1 MEEKLLNLIEK
12 IKNSEVLVFAKIL
25 LVAAV
30 FFIGILVGYNISG
43 KSLIEEKYDSAIA
56 ENTDLKSELDATKSE
71 YSAYKE
77 KMQPYEAQQAADA
90 KAKADKEIA
99 DKKAAIEAEQAKKA
113 AEEKAV
119 EEKAAADAEAA
130 KSKTFGIS
138 ANDFYTSFNNK
149 ASSSNCDAL
158 LIKQSGTGNYFDYT
172 TMNSDV
178 RLSCTLA
185 YDLLSAITIDINRNA
200 SADSLS
206 DSAYYVVCSALAV
219 DPSNS
224 ADDISSLLT
233 SLLNEGAANI
243 GTDCKKTRNGIDYI
257 VNVSNSSILYQ
268 IQKIR

>member
-1 MEEKLLNLIEK
+1 MKEK
-12 IKNSEVLVFAKIL
+12 IVTFGQKIKDNEILIFVGIVLIVGIL
-25 LVAAV
+25 IVGI
-30 FFIGILVGYNISG
+30 FIGYNMSG
-43 KSLIEEKYDSAIA
+43 KSLIEEKYDSAIT
-56 ENTDLKSELDATKSE
+56 ENTGLKSELDATKSE

-113 AEEKAV
+113 AEEKAAA
-119 EEKAAADAEAA
+119 EKAAADAEAA

-138 ANDFYTSFNNK
+138 ANDFYTSFNNI
-149 ASSSNCDAL
+149 ASSSNCNAL
-158 LIKQSGTGNYFDYT
+158 LINQSGTGNYFDYT

-178 RLSCTLA
+178 RVSCTLA
-185 YDLLSAITIDINRNA
+185 YDFLSAVTIDIKRNA

-243 GTDCKKTRNGIDYI
+243 GTDCKKTLNGIDYI
-257 VNVSNSSILYQ
+257 VNVSDSSILYQ
-268 IQKIR
+268 IQKVR

>member
-1 MEEKLLNLIEK
+1 MKEKTVTFVQK
-12 IKNSEVLVFAKIL
+12 IKDK
-25 LVAAV
+25 
-30 FFIGILVGYNISG
+30 GILIFVGIVLIVGVLIGYNISG
-43 KSLIEEKYDSAIA
+43 KSLIEEKYNSAIT
-56 ENTDLKSELDATKSE
+56 ENTDLKSELDVTKSE

-90 KAKADKEIA
+90 KAKSDKEIA
-99 DKKAAIEAEQAKKA
+99 DKKAAIEAEQAKKD
-113 AEEKAV
+113 AEEKAA

-138 ANDFYTSFNNK
+138 ANDFYTSFNNI

-158 LIKQSGTGNYFDYT
+158 LIKQNGTGNYFNYT

-185 YDLLSAITIDINRNA
+185 YNFLSAITIDIKRNA

-219 DPSNS
+219 DPSNT

-233 SLLNEGAANI
+233 SLLNEGSANI
-243 GTDCKKTRNGIDYI
+243 GTDCKRTRNGIDYI

-268 IQKIR
+268 IQKTR